1 MEEDLLW
8 RAIRNNDLEA
18 FTEMYKS
25 YYQFL
30 FANGLR
36 VNGNKDLVKD
46 AIHELF
52 LEIWKSRTRLPEVS
66 HIGYYLRTI
75 LRRKIIKGVPQQQWR
90 SLEELP
96 SGHDEAAEFS
106 YEEQLVRLQTDE
118 EMKQKVRN
126 AIHSLS
132 RKQLEVIRM
141 KFFDEKSYAEIAD
154 LTATT
159 PRTVY
164 NQVYEALKILRKCLG
179 LLF

>member
-8 RAIRNNDLEA
+8 KAIRNSDLDA

-30 FANGLR
+30 FAYGMR

-52 LEIWKSRTRLPEVS
+52 LEIWKSRARLPEVA

-96 SGHDEAAEFS
+96 SGHEEVAEFS

-118 EMKQKVRN
+118 EMKQKVLN
-126 AIHSLS
+126 AIHSLTK
-132 RKQLEVIRM
+132 KQLEVIRM
-141 KFFDEKSYAEIAD
+141 KFFEEKSYMEIAEV
-154 LTATT
+154 TATT

-164 NQVYEALKILRKCLG
+164 NQVYEALKVLRKCLSV
-179 LLF
+179 LF